1 VGYGTP
7 PEAESRV
14 EWITIT
20 ISKPVSQVCRGYG
33 DPHGNPIGMVG
44 MGTEIPSPRQPCSFF
59 VVAMAHCVLM
69 LQATAG
75 GVAPPE
81 VVVNEGDE
89 QVKCYVL
96 QSSFAH

>member
-1 VGYGTP
+1 MDNDNDLKASFSGVPWVWGSPWESHRYGYG
-7 PEAESRV
+7 
-14 EWITIT
+14 
-20 ISKPVSQVCRGYG
+20 
-33 DPHGNPIGMVG
+33 VG

-81 VVVNEGDE
+81 VVANEGDE